1 MAATVKEFL
10 ELPTVK
16 GLQQL
21 RKTDL
26 LEVANMLKL
35 AGLNVSYRKEKI
47 AKVIAQ
53 HYHDEGVFTSED
65 LAQLSSTEPQPKS
78 GSDIELKI
86 RLIQLERE
94 REKECADEREKER
107 QFELDKLKLERD
119 REDRERKTGTN
130 GKGEDAD

>member
-1 MAATVKEFL
+1 MAAAVKEFL

-26 LEVANMLKL
+26 LEVAKMLKL

-47 AKVIAQ
+47 VKVIAQ

-65 LAQLSSTEPQPKS
+65 LAQFGASDVEPQPKS
-78 GSDIELKI
+78 GSDRVKNTT
-86 RLIQLERE
+86 
-94 REKECADEREKER
+94 DSVG
-107 QFELDKLKLERD
+107 
-119 REDRERKTGTN
+119 ERKRKRTC
-130 GKGEDAD
+130 